1 MNGGR
6 IVGSVIGNILSVMG
20 VVLNDEQMNT
30 VESITSIVCMIV
42 GLLITIISALVIPL
56 IKWYKNAKKDGK
68 IDEEEVND
76 LGDILQNG
84 VNEIESQLP
93 KDKEKKNE
101 EN

>member
-1 MNGGR
+1 MNSGR
-6 IVGSVIGNILSVMG
+6 IIGSVIGNCLSVLG
-20 VVLNDEQMNT
+20 VVLNAEQMNT
-30 VESITSIVCMIV
+30 VESITSIVCMII

-76 LGDILQNG
+76 LGEILQHG

-101 EN
+101 KN